1 MLKYEVMVKNG
12 FWRMKER
19 AKEAVRNFLLD
30 EEGDTN
36 MISIVIILVIVIGL
50 AALFRKN
57 IVDFVV
63 KLWDGIMNDA
73 ETATSPLGG
82 N

>member
-1 MLKYEVMVKNG
+1 MLKYEVMVKNN
-12 FWRMKER
+12 FLRMKER
-19 AKEAVRNFLLD
+19 AKEALHSFLMD

-50 AALFRKN
+50 AALFREN

-63 KLWDGIMNDA
+63 SLWDRIMGDA
-73 ETATSPLGG
+73 QTATNPLG
-82 N
+82 